1 MPGLPSGQVKSL
13 GFVRSALML
22 LACISVVALALTPV
36 AFKNSGTGG
45 FGGLA
50 VAAAICLAAGF
61 AAEGLSTLLARTGQ
75 ALAAP
80 MVGMGIRMLPPLG
93 LCLMLAASHQS
104 GREHLP
110 FVGYLL
116 AFYFTT
122 LVMES
127 WLAIKRVADA
137 SPTLPQSSR

>member
-1 MPGLPSGQVKSL
+1 MLGSQREQVPSL
-13 GFVRSALML
+13 GLVRSALML

-36 AFKNSGTGG
+36 AMNNSGTGG
-45 FGGLA
+45 LAGLA
-50 VAAAICLAAGF
+50 VAAALCFAAGF
-61 AAEGLSTLLARTGQ
+61 AAEALSTVLARAGQ
-75 ALAAP
+75 TLAAP

-93 LCLMLAASHQS
+93 LCLALAASGQS

-110 FVGYLL
+110 FVCYLL
-116 AFYFTT
+116 ALYFTT

-127 WLAIKRVADA
+127 WLAVKRVADA